1 MSGKKR
7 RRPARPRPAPV
18 EAEPT
23 ETAVESAAA
32 PAEPRRGFG
41 GALFG
46 QSGGSVMP
54 PIGRSL
60 GRGLLAIVSS
70 PVLLAIAILVPLLAW
85 LALYALGFEGR
96 PALLVDVLALPPI
109 ATYFD
114 LGTGESLLGLGPSF
128 LIFTG
133 VAILIRGVLYG
144 LLAGMI
150 VESLE
155 DGRVTSWGLLRGVAA
170 IPTVIVVQVLSF
182 TLILAS
188 NIVFPVLGPGIGLL
202 AAVGSL
208 VGGLFFLGFAPTT
221 AVRQRRGVV
230 ETIRRSGRAAMLPG
244 SRHLLFC
251 GLYFFIALPVVVG
264 LAPGGG
270 EVTANPTFFGWVFVL
285 AASVLHLGFMGG
297 LAYRWIVAEPS
308 VPEQP
313 VQRRRAPQRQPS
325 RRPSGRR

>member
-7 RRPARPRPAPV
+7 RRRPPTRLAPV
-18 EAEPT
+18 EAEP
-23 ETAVESAAA
+23 VEAA
-32 PAEPRRGFG
+32 PEPRRPLGS
-41 GALFG
+41 ALFG
-46 QSGGSVMP
+46 SGESVMP

-60 GRGLLAIVSS
+60 GRGLLATVSS
-70 PVLLAIAILVPLLAW
+70 PVLLAVALLIPPIAW
-85 LALYALGFEGR
+85 LGLHALGFEGR

-114 LGTGESLLGLGPSF
+114 LGTGESLLGIGPTF
-128 LIFTG
+128 LIFIG
-133 VAILIRGVLYG
+133 VAIAIRGVIYG
-144 LLAGMI
+144 LVAGML

-155 DGRVTSWGLLRGVAA
+155 DGRVSSWGLLRGVAA
-170 IPTVIVVQVLSF
+170 IPTVIAVQVLSF

-188 NIVFPVLGPGIGLL
+188 NIIFPFLGPGIGLL
-202 AAVGSL
+202 AAVAAL
-208 VGGLFFLGFAPTT
+208 VGGLFFLGFAPTG
-221 AVRQRRGVV
+221 AVRQRKGVV
-230 ETIRRSGRAAMLPG
+230 ETLRRSGRAAMLPG

-251 GLYFFIALPVVVG
+251 GLYFFVALPVVVG

-297 LAYRWIVAEPS
+297 LAYRWIVVEPF
-308 VPEQP
+308 VPEEP
-313 VQRRRAPQRQPS
+313 VPRRKAPRREPT

>member
-1 MSGKKR
+1 VSGRKR

-18 EAEPT
+18 RDEATEAAVEPT
-23 ETAVESAAA
+23 AA
-32 PAEPRRGFG
+32 PEPRRPFG

-46 QSGGSVMP
+46 QSAESVMP

-60 GRGLLAIVSS
+60 GHGLLAVVSS
-70 PVLLAIAILVPLLAW
+70 PVLLAIAVLVPLLVW
-85 LALYALGFEGR
+85 LGLYALGFEGR

-133 VAILIRGVLYG
+133 MAILIRGVLYA

-155 DGRVTSWGLLRGVAA
+155 DGRVSSWGLLRGVAA

-188 NIVFPVLGPGIGLL
+188 NIILPVLGPGIGLL
-202 AAVGSL
+202 GAVGSL
-208 VGGLFFLGFAPTT
+208 VGGLFFLGFAPTA

-251 GLYFFIALPVVVG
+251 GLYFFIALPVIVG

-270 EVTANPTFFGWVFVL
+270 EVTANPSFLGWVFVL
-285 AASVLHLGFMGG
+285 AANVLHLGFMGG
-297 LAYRWIVAEPS
+297 LAYRWIVAEPF

-313 VQRRRAPQRQPS
+313 VPRRRSPQRQPS

>member
-1 MSGKKR
+1 
-7 RRPARPRPAPV
+7 V
-18 EAEPT
+18 EAETT
-23 ETAVESAAA
+23 EAALESAESS
-32 PAEPRRGFG
+32 AEPRRGFG

-46 QSGGSVMP
+46 SGGSVMP

-128 LIFTG
+128 LIFIG

-155 DGRVTSWGLLRGVAA
+155 DGRVSSWGLLRGVAA

-188 NIVFPVLGPGIGLL
+188 NIIFPVLGPGIGLL

-208 VGGLFFLGFAPTT
+208 VGGLFFLGFAPTA

-297 LAYRWIVAEPS
+297 LAYRWIVAEPF

-313 VQRRRAPQRQPS
+313 VPRRRAPERQPA
-325 RRPSGRR
+325 RRASGRR